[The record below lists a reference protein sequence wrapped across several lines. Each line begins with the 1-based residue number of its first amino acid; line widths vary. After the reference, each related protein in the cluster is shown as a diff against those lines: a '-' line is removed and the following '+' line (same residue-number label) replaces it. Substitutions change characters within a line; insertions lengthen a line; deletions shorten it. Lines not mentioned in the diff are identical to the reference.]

1 MLYIRKL
8 FQKKEIGEIDFFSYK
23 YSNKYL
29 QKVMKAIKIGIDDGS
44 TELRSKLTPLL
55 DKVEEDMKR
64 LIDINQCAL
73 PKCATFDKAEQSYRK
88 ANSTIRKHILHK
100 RFASTESS
108 LRALSKSKIK

>member
-23 YSNKYL
+23 YSSKYL

-64 LIDINQCAL
+64 LIDVNECVL
-73 PKCATFDKAEQSYRK
+73 PKFPTFDKAEQSYRK
-88 ANSTIRKHILHK
+88 ASPASKKYIIHK